1 MNKFTYFF
9 YRKYKQIRNV
19 IRWIP
24 VVWNNFDFDYSY
36 ALKAFKFQL
45 GNIADHMES
54 DKAVTMSATQSAQRI
69 RTIIRLMDKVYDE
82 EYVSEYLDEIE
93 RLYGKEEIKFVKT
106 EIEGEE
112 YYEMTTV
119 FEKEYTDEEIEAI
132 EEHRLKLMIESKFKQ
147 EKAHRLLWKLMEHNI
162 RGFWD

>member
-24 VVWNNFDFDYSY
+24 VVWNNFDFDYRY
-36 ALKAFKFQL
+36 ALDAFKFQL

-54 DKAVTMSATQSAQRI
+54 DRAATMSAGIKAQRI
-69 RTIIRLMDKVYDE
+69 RTIIKLMDKVYDE
-82 EYVSEYLDEIE
+82 EYAMEYLDEIE
-93 RLYGKEEIKFVKT
+93 RLYGKEEIKFVET
-106 EIEGEE
+106 EIDGEK
-112 YYEMTTV
+112 YFEMLTV
-119 FEKEYTDEEIEAI
+119 FEKDYTDEQLEKIEK
-132 EEHRLKLMIESKFKQ
+132 HKTKLLTESQEKQ
-147 EKAHRLLWKLMEHNI
+147 KKAHRLLWELIEHDI